1 MKIKEIEAI
10 LISIRD
16 ELKKMETGEIIIDRE
31 NEEFVNLKKIVEED
45 YPKHI
50 KELDSIFSLLEQRKF
65 SEVFDKIKNILI
77 LNQEVNILLQA
88 YSIFSLI
95 IGLEKNDFLSSG
107 YYEALPLNSSVKDL
121 LKQTQIDNQGLLLM
135 GLYSYLV
142 LPKEMFKFYN
152 FEEIENFIHE
162 NKLPNSDVKSEN
174 DSYIRHIR
182 NSIAHGR
189 IKFFEYEKIV
199 FIDKDPQTNI
209 YFNIEFP
216 LNKIGLL
223 LNELQKTFLFIIQVV
238 YNLKY

>member
-1 MKIKEIEAI
+1 MKIKEIEEI
-10 LISIRD
+10 LISIRA

-31 NEEFVNLKKIVEED
+31 NEEFVNLKKIIEEY

-50 KELDSIFSLLEQRKF
+50 EELNSIFSLLEQRKF

-88 YSIFSLI
+88 YSVFSLI
-95 IGLEKNDFLSSG
+95 IGLKKNKFLSSE
-107 YYEALPLNSSVKDL
+107 YYKSLPLNPSVKNL

-189 IKFFEYEKIV
+189 VKFFEHEKIA
-199 FIDKDPQTNI
+199 FIDKDPKTNI

-223 LNELQKTFLFIIQVV
+223 LDKLQKTFLFIIQVV

>member
-1 MKIKEIEAI
+1 MKIKKIKKI
-10 LISIRD
+10 LIEIRD
-16 ELKKMETGEIIIDRE
+16 ELKKMETGKIIIDIE
-31 NEEFVNLKKIVEED
+31 NKKFVNLKKIIKEY

-50 KELDSIFSLLEQRKF
+50 EELDSIFSLLEQRKF

-88 YSIFSLI
+88 YGVFSLI
-95 IGLEKNDFLSSG
+95 IELEKNNFLSSD
-107 YYEALPLNSSVKDL
+107 YYESLPLNSSVKDL

-162 NKLPNSDVKSEN
+162 NKLSSTMKTKKDL
-174 DSYIRHIR
+174 YITHMR
-182 NSIAHGR
+182 NAIAHGR
-189 IKFFEYEKIV
+189 VKFFEHEKIV
-199 FIDKDPQTNI
+199 FIDKDLKTNI

-223 LNELQKTFLFIIQVV
+223 LNELQKTFLFIIQVI